1 MSLLQGSWMRSLVF
15 EGNTWA
21 AYEELRQNDKK
32 LHKALCRLLK
42 EMLSDDPATG
52 TGKPELLKHKLSG
65 LWSRRISQKDRVIY
79 KYDSKYVYIFAIGG
93 HYDQF

>member
-1 MSLLQGSWMRSLVF
+1 MRSLVF

-21 AYEELRQNDKK
+21 AYEELRIKDKK
-32 LHKALCRLLK
+32 LHKVLYRLLK
-42 EMLSDDPATG
+42 EMLRDDSSIG
-52 TGKPELLKHKLSG
+52 TGKPEPLKHNLSG

-79 KYDSKYVYIFAIGG
+79 KYDKECIYIFAMGG